1 MPFFTASDGA
11 QLHYS
16 DTGHGRALLCL
27 SGLTRNGAD
36 FDYLAPHLPP
46 LRMVRLDYRGRGQS
60 EWTGADSY
68 TVPREGAD
76 ALELLDHLGLEQA
89 AVLGTSRGGIIAM
102 YLAAVA
108 HDRLRGIC
116 LNDVGPV
123 VDMDGLKRIS
133 DYIGRTP
140 AARSHAEA
148 AMALARAHPEFH
160 DVPAGRWAQEAR
172 KHFIQTD
179 QGLDLNYDPALRDA
193 YLAAMEGG
201 GGDLWPLFEACAGL
215 PLAVIRGCNSNLL
228 SAATVQQMQDRRP
241 DMILEEVPGRG
252 HIPFL
257 DEAESLRA
265 IHQWLGMCL

>member
-11 QLHYS
+11 QLHYTDS
-16 DTGHGRALLCL
+16 GHGRALLCL
-27 SGLTRNGAD
+27 SGLTRNGSD

-60 EWTGADSY
+60 EWTGAESY

-76 ALELLDHLGLEQA
+76 ALELLDHLGLEQV
-89 AVLGTSRGGIIAM
+89 AVLGTSRGGIIGM

-123 VDMDGLKRIS
+123 IDMDGLDRIS

-148 AMALARAHPEFH
+148 AMALARAHPEFT
-160 DVPAGRWAQEAR
+160 DVPAERWMEEAR

-193 YLAAMEGG
+193 FLAAMDGG

-215 PLAVIRGCNSNLL
+215 PLAVIRGANSNLL
-228 SAATVQQMQDRRP
+228 SEATVQQMQARRP
-241 DMILEEVPGRG
+241 DMIVEEVPARG